1 MLSVYV
7 ICNISKL
14 YVINLSDGDIN
25 MKISITAFKK
35 LNISISDQPPESGGI
50 LGSTYDDVITEI
62 LKDKVEKTPNK
73 MCCYEP
79 NVYFLNQ
86 QIAKWTDKGISFKG
100 IFHTHFVGVNTL
112 SLADK
117 KYIHKIMK
125 NMPTHIKYLYFP
137 IFVLPNREL
146 VCYKAEK
153 IKNRIN
159 IFPEDVTI
167 I

>member
-1 MLSVYV
+1 MVYYTDR
-7 ICNISKL
+7 S
-14 YVINLSDGDIN
+14 
-25 MKISITAFKK
+25 KK
-35 LNISISDQPPESGGI
+35 LNLLISDHPPESGGI
-50 LGSTYDDVITEI
+50 LGSIDDNIITEI
-62 LKDKVEKTPNK
+62 LKDKVKVSSNK
-73 MCCYEP
+73 ICCYEP
-79 NVYFLNQ
+79 NVCFLNQ
-86 QIAKWTDKGISFKG
+86 QIAKWSTKGISFKG
-100 IFHTHFVGVNTL
+100 IFHTHFVGVSTL

-125 NMPTHIKYLYFP
+125 NMPTQIKYLYFP

-153 IKNRIN
+153 FKNEIN